1 MVKIKQIEE
10 LLRKWNI
17 FNYLKIKYH
26 YMYLLSSKKY
36 NFFWL
41 IFFITLCIGTILII
55 YWSKTI
61 MPIPCEG
68 PADCVRYTA
77 MFECF
82 KNNSFN
88 VKIEYPFNIRPLA
101 PYLASLLSSN
111 PIDGFHLLNGISIIL
126 FICSFF
132 TISKTLK
139 FSYMEFIIFV
149 FWFIFHPLGVRLYY
163 YIPSLVDPLCYAIYG
178 WLTFFYINK
187 QKVIF
192 LIVLFISFFAKE
204 SFIFIAI
211 ITIVAESILMIYQ
224 YCKNKI
230 IHYDSLLYIFGVL
243 IIIFIYKVIQ
253 KTVLMKIFP
262 PAQNYELNSIHTI
275 LFFLIRVYKDPKLLV
290 VWIGS
295 FFMATG
301 CFNVLI
307 FGKLNKLKEICKNRE
322 LMFLFF
328 GTIGFIVLGL
338 IAGSDM
344 SRIIFHG
351 IIFIICFLFYLNHYL
366 NKSYLLLIWIVSIT
380 SVLNANII
388 LSSYHIEYDYYI
400 FKRLD
405 RIIYFIAI
413 NVFFM
418 LLLILIKKYLF
429 NGKLKILNK

>member
-149 FWFIFHPLGVRLYY
+149 F
-163 YIPSLVDPLCYAIYG
+163 
-178 WLTFFYINK
+178 
-187 QKVIF
+187 
-192 LIVLFISFFAKE
+192 
-204 SFIFIAI
+204 
-211 ITIVAESILMIYQ
+211 
-224 YCKNKI
+224 
-230 IHYDSLLYIFGVL
+230 
-243 IIIFIYKVIQ
+243 
-253 KTVLMKIFP
+253 
-262 PAQNYELNSIHTI
+262 
-275 LFFLIRVYKDPKLLV
+275 
-290 VWIGS
+290 
-295 FFMATG
+295 
-301 CFNVLI
+301 
-307 FGKLNKLKEICKNRE
+307 
-322 LMFLFF
+322 
-328 GTIGFIVLGL
+328 
-338 IAGSDM
+338 
-344 SRIIFHG
+344 
-351 IIFIICFLFYLNHYL
+351 
-366 NKSYLLLIWIVSIT
+366 
-380 SVLNANII
+380 
-388 LSSYHIEYDYYI
+388 
-400 FKRLD
+400 
-405 RIIYFIAI
+405 
-413 NVFFM
+413 
-418 LLLILIKKYLF
+418 
-429 NGKLKILNK
+429 